1 MNSLINGDAYPH
13 SIHVAGVF
21 AFVEEKVMVFQ
32 IRGDCSSA
40 ICLYLFSEQL
50 AVFLFKELLRYRS
63 FYTLSTSFGN
73 QF

>member
-1 MNSLINGDAYPH
+1 MNSLISGDVYPH
-13 SIHVAGVF
+13 SVDIAGIF
-21 AFVEEKVMVFQ
+21 AFMEKKVMLFQ

-40 ICLYLFSEQL
+40 ICLYLFSVQF
-50 AVFLFKELLRYRS
+50 AVLLFKELLRYQS